1 VIYQQE
7 SSVTYVIFLRLAPTA
22 TANLQRPG
30 VMDAVAEA
38 ARAGAAP
45 SLDVLTRLGQPAVF
59 ANLLVQRLTYLL
71 SLRAAGILR
80 AAGPFADL
88 QGGMYICNV
97 PNERDARDIMEEDPF
112 VRAGLIESSYT
123 IHQWCAAI

>member
-1 VIYQQE
+1 MN
-7 SSVTYVIFLRLAPTA
+7 YVIFLRLAPTA

-45 SLDVLTRLGQPAVF
+45 SLDVLTRLGQPPDF
-59 ANLLVQRLTYLL
+59 AYLFVQRLTYLL
-71 SLRAAGILR
+71 GLRAAGILR

-88 QGGMYICNV
+88 REGMYICNV
-97 PNERDARDIMEEDPF
+97 SDEGAARRIMEDDPF

-123 IHQWCAAI
+123 IQQWFAAI